1 MPERDPRPRVRVV
14 DADPDLAALLA
25 VWMAE
30 RATLVTAHDGQ
41 GDGVGAIDLLLVDI
55 PFPRQAAPRL
65 RQLAQAHPGTPV
77 LALSST
83 FFGGVASQGDAAR
96 SLGVAAVLPKP
107 LARDA
112 LLAAV
117 DELLPAR
124 A

>member
-25 VWMAE
+25 VWMAG
-30 RATLVTAHDGQ
+30 RATLVTAHDG
-41 GDGVGAIDLLLVDI
+41 DAAIDLLLVDI

-65 RQLAQAHPGTPV
+65 RQLAEAHPGTPV

-117 DELLPAR
+117 DELLPDR
-124 A
+124 S